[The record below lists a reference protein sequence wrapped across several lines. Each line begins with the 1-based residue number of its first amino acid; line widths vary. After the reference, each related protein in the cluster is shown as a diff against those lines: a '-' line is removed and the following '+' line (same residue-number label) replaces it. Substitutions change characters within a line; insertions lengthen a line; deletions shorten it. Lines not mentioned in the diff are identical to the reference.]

1 MVLESFEDE
10 IDQMVFSDVSEDIK
24 VLDYLR
30 VRQNILVQH
39 RKQLLDFLLEI
50 LLLLLLVLVD
60 FIDNGVRLLFGDAE
74 VDQDLRVKS
83 R

>member
-1 MVLESFEDE
+1 MVL
-10 IDQMVFSDVSEDIK
+10 SDVSEDIK

-74 VDQDLRVKS
+74 VDQDLGVKS
-83 R
+83 L